1 MKTKLLLIIA
11 LLGFLTTGFG
21 QQKVTWDK
29 WEWLKGEWTGEGSGQ
44 IGVSSGT
51 FSFSLDLDKKILV
64 RKSHTEFPAT
74 DKKAKEIHDDLMIV
88 YSDNSGNPS
97 KAIYFD
103 NEGHTINY
111 VVTFADK
118 SIVLTS
124 EKIQNVPTVRL
135 TYTLL
140 EDKKVNTKFEMSQD
154 GGEIY
159 DLY

>member
-118 SIVLTS
+118 SI
-124 EKIQNVPTVRL
+124 
-135 TYTLL
+135 
-140 EDKKVNTKFEMSQD
+140 
-154 GGEIY
+154 G
-159 DLY
+159 